1 VIPRQRVRTDKP
13 FPDAERLGSAADRPL
28 GATHVRNQANPPE
41 VWPGDPEYVG
51 RSGNGHGNHYNIN
64 SVDALQPPV
73 EHPVDSAITQ
83 GCPDT
88 CLVPIIA
95 ENSDT
100 AG

>member
-1 VIPRQRVRTDKP
+1 MGADEP

-41 VWPGDPEYVG
+41 LGPGDPEDVG
-51 RSGNGHGNHYNIN
+51 CSSNRHGNHYNIN
-64 SVDALQPPV
+64 SGDAFQLRV
-73 EHPVDSAITQ
+73 EPHMDAAITQ

-88 CLVPIIA
+88 CLVPVIA